1 MTAQTRFNLLLFAS
15 LFGSVAAA
23 VMSSF
28 PAFLGNWMFSGK
40 ILFLGV
46 IFGLIAAFPLAF
58 LVAWVRS
65 SFRGYVVTG
74 DVLAVGVVVY
84 SCIRQIALGM

>member
-1 MTAQTRFNLLLFAS
+1 MTPQTRFNLLLFAS
-15 LFGSVAAA
+15 LFGSVTAA
-23 VMSSF
+23 VMASF
-28 PAFLGNWMFSGK
+28 LAFLGHWTFSGK

-65 SFRGYVVTG
+65 SIRGYVVTG
-74 DVLAVGVVVY
+74 GVLVVGVVAFSY
-84 SCIRQIALGM
+84 IRQFAAAM